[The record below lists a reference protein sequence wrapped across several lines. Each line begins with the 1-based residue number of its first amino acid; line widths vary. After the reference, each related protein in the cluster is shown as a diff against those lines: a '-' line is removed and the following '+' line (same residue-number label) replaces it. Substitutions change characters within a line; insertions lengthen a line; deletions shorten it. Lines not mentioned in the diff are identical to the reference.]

1 MTRDVQLTCFMQVMV
16 DPKRVFE
23 LGIHHVSR
31 TLTDDQC
38 SVYHV
43 DPSDAIIHHY
53 RHCVVDFDVHID
65 CTKQCVDD
73 TLLQSRRIPILRQR
87 VQKTM
92 QLLASG

>member
-1 MTRDVQLTCFMQVMV
+1 MV

-31 TLTDDQC
+31 TLADDQC
-38 SVYHV
+38 SIHHV

-53 RHCVVDFDVHID
+53 RQCIVDFDVHID
-65 CTKQCVDD
+65 CSKLCIDA
-73 TLLQSRRIPILRQR
+73 TLVQSQRIPILRQR

-92 QLLASG
+92 QLLTRG